1 MTSGGLA
8 ILQRKRTV
16 HSENRTAHNEN
27 RLAHNEDRTARNE
40 KHHNIRHFSPKSRF
54 SSNVVMV
61 WKPPPTTTKVS
72 VPIVVVLKNVLCR
85 GLGLAALADRVDHDV
100 Q

>member
-1 MTSGGLA
+1 MTGGGLA
-8 ILQRKRTV
+8 ILQRNRTV
-16 HSENRTAHNEN
+16 QSENRPAHNEN
-27 RLAHNEDRTARNE
+27 RPAHNENRIARNE
-40 KHHNIRHFSPKSRF
+40 DHHNIRRFSSKSRF

-61 WKPPPTTTKVS
+61 WKPPTTTKVP
-72 VPIVVVLKNVLCR
+72 VPIVVVLENVLCR

>member
-1 MTSGGLA
+1 MAGGGLA
-8 ILQRKRTV
+8 VLQRNRTV
-16 HSENRTAHNEN
+16 HSENRPACNEKHPARNEN
-27 RLAHNEDRTARNE
+27 RPVRNE
-40 KHHNIRHFSPKSRF
+40 NHHNIRRFSSKSKF

-61 WKPPPTTTKVS
+61 WKPPITTKAP
-72 VPIVVVLKNVLCR
+72 VPIVVVLNDVLCR

>member
-1 MTSGGLA
+1 MTGGRLA
-8 ILQRKRTV
+8 VLQRNRTV
-16 HSENRTAHNEN
+16 HSENRTVHSENRLVHNEN
-27 RLAHNEDRTARNE
+27 RAAHNE
-40 KHHNIRHFSPKSRF
+40 KHHNIRRFSPKSKF

-61 WKPPPTTTKVS
+61 WKPPTTTKVP
-72 VPIVVVLKNVLCR
+72 VPIVVVLNDVLCR

>member
-1 MTSGGLA
+1 MAGRGSA
-8 ILQRKRTV
+8 VLQRNRTV
-16 HSENRTAHNEN
+16 HSENRLAHSEDRPAHSEN
-27 RLAHNEDRTARNE
+27 RLARNE
-40 KHHNIRHFSPKSRF
+40 NHHNIRRFSPKSRF

-61 WKPPPTTTKVS
+61 WKPPTTTKAP
-72 VPIVVVLKNVLCR
+72 VPIVVVLNDVLCR